1 MLLPYGTEQGAITLL
16 LQRLD
21 GLVGQRNAGPLEGV
35 EAGIQVDEGEF
46 EAE

>member
-1 MLLPYGTEQGAITLL
+1 MVLPHGTEQGAIALL

-21 GLVGQRNAGPLEGV
+21 SLVGQRNAGPLEGV
-35 EAGIQVDEGEF
+35 EAGIQVDKEEF

>member
-1 MLLPYGTEQGAITLL
+1 MVLPYGTEQGAIALL

-21 GLVGQRNAGPLEGV
+21 SLVGQRNAGPLEGV
-35 EAGIQVDEGEF
+35 EAGIQVDKGEF